1 MADSTAMRIGIG
13 ALLFRILL
21 LGPLAVWLLSLGAVI
36 VWGRWDSATH
46 VDAIVVL
53 GAAQYAGRPSPVLKA
68 RLDHAVELW
77 EHGYAQWFVVT
88 GGTGP
93 GDTTSE
99 AAVSRRY
106 VVRRGVP
113 ERAVLAETIGRSTD
127 ASLTGV
133 AALMHE
139 RQLHTAI
146 LVSDPFHSL
155 RIRILARHYGIDA
168 VTSPTRTSPI
178 SANRTEAITYVL
190 GESVK
195 VPITLLYTLI
205 SG

>member
-1 MADSTAMRIGIG
+1 MKTGLRM
-13 ALLFRILL
+13 LLVRLTILGSLTTWL
-21 LGPLAVWLLSLGAVI
+21 LGLGAVLA
-36 VWGRWDSATH
+36 WGRWDAASNSD
-46 VDAIVVL
+46 VIVVL

-68 RLDHAVELW
+68 RLDHAVHLW
-77 EHGYAQWFVVT
+77 QQGYARWFVVT
-88 GGTGP
+88 GGTGS

-106 VVRRGVP
+106 VIRLGVP
-113 ERAVLAETIGRSTD
+113 EGAVLAETVGRSTD
-127 ASLTGV
+127 ASLSGV
-133 AALMHE
+133 AALM
-139 RQLHTAI
+139 RQRKLRTAI

-155 RIRILARHYGIDA
+155 RIQILARHYGIDA

-178 SANRTEAITYVL
+178 SASRSESVTYVL
-190 GESVK
+190 EESVK

>member
-1 MADSTAMRIGIG
+1 MRIGLR
-13 ALLFRILL
+13 ALLVRILL
-21 LGPLAVWLLSLGAVI
+21 VGPLAGWVVSLGAVVI
-36 VWGRWDSATH
+36 SGHRDAAATR

-77 EHGYAQWFVVT
+77 SKGYARWFVVT

-106 VVRRGVP
+106 VVRHGVP
-113 ERAVLAETIGRSTD
+113 EHAILAEMIGRSTD

-133 AALMHE
+133 AALMHD
-139 RQLHTAI
+139 RKLRTAI

-155 RIRILARHYGIDA
+155 RIRILARHYGIEA

-178 SANRTEAITYVL
+178 SANRTESITYVL
-190 GESVK
+190 GESIK

>member
-1 MADSTAMRIGIG
+1 MKTGCRAFLVR
-13 ALLFRILL
+13 LLVA
-21 LGPLAVWLLSLGAVI
+21 GPVAIWAISLGAV
-36 VWGRWDSATH
+36 VLWARWDAATK

-77 EHGYAQWFVVT
+77 KKGYAPWFVVT
-88 GGTGP
+88 GGTGS

-106 VVRRGVP
+106 VMRQGVP
-113 ERAVLAETIGRSTD
+113 EPAILSETVGRSTD
-127 ASLTGV
+127 ASITGV
-133 AALMHE
+133 ASLMHE
-139 RQLHTAI
+139 RHLRTAI

-155 RIRILARHYGIDA
+155 RIHILARHYGIDA

-178 SANRTEAITYVL
+178 SANRTESITYVL

-195 VPITLLYTLI
+195 VPITLLYTMI

>member
-1 MADSTAMRIGIG
+1 MLS
-13 ALLFRILL
+13 L
-21 LGPLAVWLLSLGAVI
+21 LAVTVWSQRDGA
-36 VWGRWDSATH
+36 AKA
-46 VDAIVVL
+46 DAIVVL

-68 RLDHAVELW
+68 RLDHAVDLYRK
-77 EHGYAQWFVVT
+77 GLATWFVVT
-88 GGTGP
+88 GGKGP

-106 VVRRGVP
+106 ASRNGVP
-113 ERAVLAETIGRSTD
+113 ETAILAETVGRSTD

-133 AALMHE
+133 AAIMQE
-139 RQLHTAI
+139 RKLRTAI

-155 RIRILARHYGIDA
+155 RLQILARHYGIDG

-178 SANRTEAITYVL
+178 SANRGESVTYIL

-195 VPITLLYTLI
+195 VPVTLLYTSL
-205 SG
+205 SGASY

>member
-1 MADSTAMRIGIG
+1 MTLGLRG
-13 ALLFRILL
+13 LLIRLFVG
-21 LGPLAVWLLSLGAVI
+21 GPLVAWVLSLLAVTLWGQRDGAI
-36 VWGRWDSATH
+36 KA
-46 VDAIVVL
+46 DAIVVL

-68 RLDHAVELW
+68 RLDHAVDLYRK
-77 EHGYAQWFVVT
+77 GLAKWFVVT

-106 VVRRGVP
+106 ASRNGVP
-113 ERAVLAETIGRSTD
+113 DAAILAETVGRSTD

-133 AALMHE
+133 ASLMQEHKL
-139 RQLHTAI
+139 RTAI

-155 RIRILARHYGIDA
+155 RLQILARHYGIDG

-178 SANRTEAITYVL
+178 SANRGESITYIL

-195 VPITLLYTLI
+195 VPVTLLYTFI
-205 SG
+205 SGSSY

>member
-1 MADSTAMRIGIG
+1 MRT
-13 ALLFRILL
+13 LLVRVIFV
-21 LGPLAVWLLSLGAVI
+21 GPVAVWVLSLGAVI
-36 VWGRWDSATH
+36 LWGRRDEATH

-68 RLDHAVELW
+68 RLDHAVQLW
-77 EHGYAQWFVVT
+77 SHGYAKWFVVT

-106 VVRRGVP
+106 AVRRGVP
-113 ERAVLAETIGRSTD
+113 EHAILAETIGRSTD

-133 AALMHE
+133 AVLMHE

-155 RIRILARHYGIDA
+155 RIRILSWHYGIDA

-178 SANRTEAITYVL
+178 SVNHTESITYVL
-190 GESVK
+190 EESVK

-205 SG
+205 GG

>member
-1 MADSTAMRIGIG
+1 MKSGIG
-13 ALLFRILL
+13 ALLLRILVTV
-21 LGPLAVWLLSLGAVI
+21 PLATWILSLVAV
-36 VWGRWDSATH
+36 VVSGRSDAATH
-46 VDAIVVL
+46 ADAIVVL

-68 RLDHAVELW
+68 RLDHAVQLW
-77 EHGYAQWFVVT
+77 EKGYAQWFVVT

-99 AAVSRRY
+99 AAVSHRY

-113 ERAVLAETIGRSTD
+113 EGVILAETIGRSTD
-127 ASLTGV
+127 ASLNGV
-133 AALMHE
+133 AVLMHE

-155 RIRILARHYGIDA
+155 RIHILARHYGIDA

-178 SANRTEAITYVL
+178 SANRTESITYVL
-190 GESVK
+190 GESIK